1 MTRLSCA
8 ALLGVFIV
16 TACGGGAPSSQ
27 AQADASTRAAC
38 RTRADQVY
46 DQQNRGAIY
55 SPASQVNTPF
65 SNNYLP
71 DQADRGLSDLF
82 SHDKLVSDC
91 VRNTGTG
98 AQLGPTAAKP

>member
-1 MTRLSCA
+1 MTRLAGIAVLA
-8 ALLGVFIV
+8 ALAL

-38 RTRADQVY
+38 RGRADQVY
-46 DQQNRGAIY
+46 EQQNRGAIY

-71 DQADRGLSDLF
+71 DQSDRGLSDLF
-82 SHDKLVSDC
+82 SHDKLVADC

-98 AQLGPTAAKP
+98 SDVEPATARP